1 MKIAMALLVVVFI
14 VFSSEMYAS
23 SRSEV
28 SDLIKNFYSTFNSS
42 SPPSSLKKYFAQS
55 PLFFIGE
62 QPGLSNHPD
71 LIPVIIGQLRK
82 TMDLETYP
90 FSGLYI
96 EKIYVSEDGSATSLV
111 VFQRSKS
118 KERSRKAACNILS
131 IAKLEGGWR
140 IMGWTLIST
149 SDERVCTWA

>member
-1 MKIAMALLVVVFI
+1 MKTAKMLLVVVFI
-14 VFSSEMYAS
+14 VFSSEMYAN

-28 SDLIKNFYSTFNSS
+28 SDLIKNFYRTFNSS

-71 LIPVIIGQLRK
+71 LIPVMITQLRK
-82 TMDLETYP
+82 TMDLGVYP

-118 KERSRKAACNILS
+118 KERHRKAACNILS
-131 IAKLEGGWR
+131 LAKLEGGWR
-140 IMGWTLIST
+140 IMGWTLIPS
-149 SDERVCTWA
+149 SSERICTWG

>member
-1 MKIAMALLVVVFI
+1 MQVSKALLVVIFI
-14 VFSSEMYAS
+14 AFSSEVYAS

-28 SDLIKNFYSTFNSS
+28 SDFIKSFYTTLNSS
-42 SPPSSLKKYFAQS
+42 SPPSSLKNYFAQS

-62 QPGLSNHPD
+62 QPGLSNHSD
-71 LIPVIIGQLRK
+71 IIPVMISQLRK
-82 TMDLETYP
+82 TMDLEAYP

-118 KERSRKAACNILS
+118 KERNRKSACNILS
-131 IAKLEGGWR
+131 IAKLQGGWR
-140 IMGWTLIST
+140 VMGWALIST
-149 SDERVCTWA
+149 PDERICTWA